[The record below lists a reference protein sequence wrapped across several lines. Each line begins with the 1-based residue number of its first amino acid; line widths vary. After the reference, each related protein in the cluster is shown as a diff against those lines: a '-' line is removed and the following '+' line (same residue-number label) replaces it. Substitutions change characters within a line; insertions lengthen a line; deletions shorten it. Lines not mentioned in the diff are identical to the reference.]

1 MLNTIPKIVVFDG
14 GIGNQLFQLNYCI
27 YLRNKGFK
35 VFIDLS
41 KYGKY
46 NIHQGTLITS
56 LVNIDFKLVKIFYKK
71 GLLYKIIKQS
81 DRFLKLFKVTIFE
94 VGYYQELHYFINTD
108 FKRYFWSKCLLEK
121 KDVTKSSLGV
131 HFRRGDYA
139 EKNNHFLLDKKYYEE
154 GIKLSKKVNVVIY
167 TDDMECA
174 KQELVVSRSISL
186 GTRENSTVLSDFNDL
201 MTHEYLLIANSSFS
215 WMAAY
220 LGKSK
225 VVIAPKHWYYS
236 LDTQLDAPR
245 PEDWI
250 YL

>member
-1 MLNTIPKIVVFDG
+1 MLNVIPKIVVFDG

-27 YLRNKGFK
+27 YLREKGFK

-41 KYGKY
+41 KYEKY
-46 NIHQGTLITS
+46 NIHQGVLITS

-71 GLLYKIIKQS
+71 GAFYKLIRQV
-81 DRFLKLFKVTIFE
+81 DRFLKLTIFE
-94 VGYYQELHYFINTD
+94 VGYFQELHYFINTD
-108 FKRYFWSKCLLEK
+108 FKRYFWSKSLLEK

-139 EKNNHFLLDKKYYEE
+139 ENNNHILLDKIYYEE
-154 GIKLSKKVNVVIY
+154 GIKLSKKSNVVIY
-167 TDDMECA
+167 TDDMEYA
-174 KQELVVSRSISL
+174 KQELVVSGSISL

-225 VVIAPKHWYYS
+225 VVIAPKQWYYS
-236 LDTQLDAPR
+236 LDNQLDAPR
-245 PEDWI
+245 PKDWI